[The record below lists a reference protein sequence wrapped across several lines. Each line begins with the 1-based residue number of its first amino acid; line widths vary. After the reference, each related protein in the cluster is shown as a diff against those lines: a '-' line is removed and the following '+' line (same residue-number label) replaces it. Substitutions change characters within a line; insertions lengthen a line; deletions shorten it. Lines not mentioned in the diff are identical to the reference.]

1 MTEHEMLGWHLP
13 LNGYAFR
20 QTLGDSEGQGSLVC
34 CSSWDHRVK
43 CNLVTEWQQVFANRR
58 ICTIFKEN
66 LEFVFLMDLPLD
78 SILEEKLE
86 SKNVQVF

>member
-1 MTEHEMLGWHLP
+1 MDGISHLTDMPLGKLWE
-13 LNGYAFR
+13 
-20 QTLGDSEGQGSLVC
+20 T
-34 CSSWDHRVK
+34 VK
-43 CNLVTEWQQVFANRR
+43 DREAW

-86 SKNVQVF
+86 SKNVKVF